1 MSGDPDTHELARQVA
16 VLEERMNT
24 KQAEYESALDRLRSD
39 MRADMSRL
47 SEGMAR
53 RDTESAKRDKDN
65 TRWQIGLWL
74 AAIVVLGFLIRWPF

>member
-1 MSGDPDTHELARQVA
+1 
-16 VLEERMNT
+16 MNT

-39 MRADMSRL
+39 MRADLSRL
-47 SEGMAR
+47 SEGMAQ